1 MLPYGAV
8 NYSSTARLVV
18 RPNPPKNPFGNPV
31 GKNRRNRIWWG
42 LLAYV
47 RDHPEGMPIWRF
59 REMARSVET
68 GVKGD
73 MDIDEYIKKRL
84 VDLVDS

>member
-1 MLPYGAV
+1 MI
-8 NYSSTARLVV
+8 YSSTARLVV
-18 RPNPPKNPFGNPV
+18 RPNPPKSPFGNPV
-31 GKNRRNRIWWG
+31 GKNHRNRIWWG

-59 REMARSVET
+59 RDMARSVAT

-73 MDIDEYIKKRL
+73 MDIDIYIEREL
-84 VDLVDS
+84 VDLLDS